1 MCRWYMLSVVL
12 ICFKVFI
19 LQGSRVSPS
28 CVFSTVGGSHVYD
41 RVLDLRD
48 DDRKIRKIF
57 L

>member
-1 MCRWYMLSVVL
+1 MCRGYMLSVVL

-19 LQGSRVSPS
+19 LPGSRVFPS
-28 CVFSTVGGSHVYD
+28 CVFSTVGSSHVYN

-48 DDRKIRKIF
+48 DDRKNQKVI